1 MTMPPRDSSEAR
13 LKRTRLIRQAVERVA
28 HHTEFFQTEGR
39 CTLGEATVVLMELER
54 EGYVQR
60 GDGWKGMT
68 WKLAPSGQK
77 DRGSDG

>member
-1 MTMPPRDSSEAR
+1 MSPRGKSEAR
-13 LKRTRLIRQAVERVA
+13 LKRTRLIRQAVEGVA

-60 GDGWKGMT
+60 GKGWQGMT
-68 WKLAPSGQK
+68 WKLAAGGHFE
-77 DRGSDG
+77 RGSDE